1 MLQAGNLLL
10 KHGSHSSL
18 WRCDVTIPISPGSE
32 EGGGDFPWGGWKNK
46 ALTRAEHWAT
56 AAPVRAGGQ
65 RRRRSSTSESSRRRA
80 GRAGPGQGLDSGAG
94 AGASLLDSLPPPAE
108 GPGDAQ
114 AAAGVYPHSRLR
126 FAGGGGRN
134 APAGRLPAF
143 GRFVSCN
150 TAC

>member
-1 MLQAGNLLL
+1 M
-10 KHGSHSSL
+10 
-18 WRCDVTIPISPGSE
+18 SPSPFPQGSE

-65 RRRRSSTSESSRRRA
+65 RWRRSSTSESSRRRA
-80 GRAGPGQGLDSGAG
+80 APRRGAGPGQGLGSGAG

-114 AAAGVYPHSRLR
+114 AAVGVYPHSRLR
-126 FAGGGGRN
+126 FAGEGGRN
-134 APAGRLPAF
+134 APAGVPPAGQLPALL
-143 GRFVSCN
+143 RAIPRAVRC
-150 TAC
+150 ARV